1 MGIQTLV
8 WKLGSPYDAYVSHV
22 SRLNTAIE
30 RLQLMSDRA
39 LRYEAGL
46 QSSVRLVPGGS
57 APEERVQ
64 RFRERLGEAAASMT
78 DAEFEEFVAHL
89 GGGASANVEANRA
102 NVVSRMNSATRG
114 LEEYFAIAGQ
124 ELGVLE
130 SRGYNPARGDVARQ
144 LRENKLPTHTIADYR
159 RILHDLGTK
168 VGAAARA

>member
-8 WKLGSPYDAYVSHV
+8 WKLGSPYDAYISHV

-46 QSSVRLVPGGS
+46 QSSVRLVPGGT

-64 RFRERLGEAAASMT
+64 RFREQLGQAAASMS
-78 DAEFEEFVAHL
+78 DAEFEEFIAHL
-89 GGGASANVEANRA
+89 GGGASADVEADRA
-102 NVVSRMNSATRG
+102 KTVSRMNSATRG

-124 ELGVLE
+124 ELATLE
-130 SRGYNPARGDVARQ
+130 SRGYNPSRGDVARQ
-144 LRENKLPTHTIADYR
+144 LRENRLPTHSVAEYR
-159 RILHDLGTK
+159 KLLHDLGSK
-168 VGAAARA
+168 VGAKAGA